1 MRFKA
6 KIKLGEGFKQILFVP
21 FLNIIIL
28 LVFIFVFSA
37 GFILRPGLKFNL
49 PVSVSG
55 SMLDFEELELIIKAD
70 STIYLN
76 GNVVSAEEL
85 KPVFKE
91 AAKRRMGVLIKAQS
105 SVPLSKIA
113 EVCDYARLSGIRA
126 VNIGTD

>member
-1 MRFKA
+1 MRFKT
-6 KIKLGEGFKQILFVP
+6 KFKLEEGFKQIIFVP
-21 FLNIIIL
+21 FLDIIIL
-28 LVFIFVFSA
+28 LVFIFA
-37 GFILRPGLKFNL
+37 LTGGFILRPGLKFNL

-55 SMLDFEELELIIKAD
+55 SIAGFEELEVIIKAD

-76 GNVVSAEEL
+76 RNVISTEEL

-91 AAKRRMGVLIKAQS
+91 AAKRRIGVLIKAES
-105 SVPLSKIA
+105 SAPLSKIA